1 MENYQCCI
9 YVLHCVLFDLVFVVL
24 CTQCCQFLWIAHF
37 MISVFSIVFCKKLE
51 LHSLHKDMA
60 LLSPFFSFSFF
71 FGVFHF
77 LYKFVFV
84 YYIYTK
90 KKVKYPHVFLKW
102 QMIQVSRDYWP
113 DNLKNAMVTCQNITL
128 AVRNKKKRKK
138 NVNLM
143 NI

>member
-24 CTQCCQFLWIAHF
+24 CIKCCQFLWIAHF

-60 LLSPFFSFSFF
+60 LISPFFSFLFFWCFSLSLYLSSFI
-71 FGVFHF
+71 
-77 LYKFVFV
+77 
-84 YYIYTK
+84 IYTQR

-102 QMIQVSRDYWP
+102 QMIRQVSRDYWP

-128 AVRNKKKRKK
+128 AVRNKNKERKM
-138 NVNLM
+138 L
-143 NI
+143 I